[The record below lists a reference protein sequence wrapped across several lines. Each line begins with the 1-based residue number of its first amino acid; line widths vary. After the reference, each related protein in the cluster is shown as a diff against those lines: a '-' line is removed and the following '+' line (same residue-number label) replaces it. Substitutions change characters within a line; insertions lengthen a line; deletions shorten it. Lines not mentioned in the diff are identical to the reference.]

1 MNKPI
6 AYNYKVAE
14 DRIAELEAKVQ
25 HQAQRV
31 NKLLKENTNL
41 KLEIER
47 IHALEDVVNGQ
58 HRTIETYHKIF
69 TIQEAELKKY
79 REGKH
84 HETN

>member
-1 MNKPI
+1 MSKPV

-14 DRIAELEAKVQ
+14 DRIAELEEKVR

-31 NKLLKENTNL
+31 NELLKENTDL
-41 KLEIER
+41 KVEVDR
-47 IHALEDVVNGQ
+47 IHALEDIVNGQ

-69 TIQEAELKKY
+69 MIQEAELKKY

-84 HETN
+84 NETN